1 MSHADKDV
9 WVTIIL
15 FVGSFG
21 FAENVN
27 SLCGAI
33 IQFYSGQFK
42 CEEKFSMLT
51 KRCVICCIFL
61 VCMCLQLKI
70 LKYLS

>member
-1 MSHADKDV
+1 MQIRM
-9 WVTIIL
+9 WVNIL

-21 FAENVN
+21 FSGNVN
-27 SLCGAI
+27 NLYCGAI

-51 KRCVICCIFL
+51 KRCVDCCIFL
-61 VCMCLQLKI
+61 ACMCLQVKI